1 MGLCWLWQFAHN
13 GSQGPCARGREARA
27 GLLSS
32 RGGARQPGRCLLA
45 MWVLC
50 VGGGPDQG
58 HRVLRTE
65 GPPHSSAWTGR
76 RLRSECGWGPWWE
89 ELRSSCTWG
98 PCGEAGPS
106 WAPASCQ
113 GCSSWDAQPS
123 SQPSLSCHFL
133 DAIKIMGKNFH
144 GVCLVFRSRAFE
156 VPLWDPKTAFFTETS
171 PHGTGDSGLRVQ
183 GCESCAVRRGWMGHV
198 PRSPHY
204 WGTDCPETRCVAC
217 LAESGAHSPDGR
229 CCSVL
234 EAPGFRVG
242 GQVVQDLCLLSSG
255 QVALPAQA

>member
-1 MGLCWLWQFAHN
+1 MWVLHVGPTGVPCGALLAVHTMGLRAHVPEAGRPEQDSCPAEVVP
-13 GSQGPCARGREARA
+13 GSQGGE
-27 GLLSS
+27 
-32 RGGARQPGRCLLA
+32 CLLA

-50 VGGGPDQG
+50 VSGGPDQG
-58 HRVLRTE
+58 HRALRAE

-76 RLRSECGWGPWWE
+76 RLRNECGWGPWWE

-144 GVCLVFRSRAFE
+144 GVEGHLHGSRAFE

-171 PHGTGDSGLRVQ
+171 PRGTGDSGLRVQ
-183 GCESCAVRRGWMGHV
+183 GCESCAVRRGWMGYV
-198 PRSPHY
+198 PRSPHH
-204 WGTDCPETRCVAC
+204 WGTDCPGDQMCS
-217 LAESGAHSPDGR
+217 LSG
-229 CCSVL
+229 
-234 EAPGFRVG
+234 
-242 GQVVQDLCLLSSG
+242 
-255 QVALPAQA
+255 